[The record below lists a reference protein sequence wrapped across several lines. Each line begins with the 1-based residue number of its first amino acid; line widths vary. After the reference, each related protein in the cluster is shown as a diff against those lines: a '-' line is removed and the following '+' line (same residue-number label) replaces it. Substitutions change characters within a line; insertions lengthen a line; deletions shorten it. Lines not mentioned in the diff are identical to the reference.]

1 MADWQELRLPPGQT
15 GPRSPTLHLWR
26 KLRSPQ
32 LQNYRDILVALPP
45 SYGEGERR
53 YPVVYMHDGQ
63 NLFDP
68 ATSYAGDWDLL
79 ATLREL
85 AVEGLEAVVVGVAN
99 TGRFRRFEY
108 SPFRDPTHGG
118 GDGDRYLRFIVETVR
133 PLVDGSFRTL
143 TGPAHT
149 AMAGSSMGGLMSLYA
164 LYRRPEIFGLAAALS
179 PSVWFA
185 DSAMLRLVEADPA
198 PTGRLYLDVGTG
210 EAAPMV
216 AGVRR
221 LRDLLVDRGLEEG
234 PRFRYVE
241 DEGADHHESHWG
253 RRFRDALPFLL
264 DRQESLT

>member
-1 MADWQELRLPPGQT
+1 M
-15 GPRSPTLHLWR
+15 
-26 KLRSPQ
+26 
-32 LQNYRDILVALPP
+32 
-45 SYGEGERR
+45 
-53 YPVVYMHDGQ
+53 
-63 NLFDP
+63 
-68 ATSYAGDWDLL
+68 
-79 ATLREL
+79 
-85 AVEGLEAVVVGVAN
+85 EGLEAVVVGVAN

-164 LYRRPEIFGLAAALS
+164 LYRRPEIFGQAAALS